1 MNVEKNHFMILEDI
15 IIKFSTHNLG
25 AIFIPKIQKKR
36 RNNIMSKETY
46 NYKRQAITIAKQLF
60 YPQSVILRL
69 QSATT
74 ENEIA
79 RIMKTARER
88 MED

>member
-1 MNVEKNHFMILEDI
+1 M
-15 IIKFSTHNLG
+15 
-25 AIFIPKIQKKR
+25 PKINKEKE
-36 RNNIMSKETY
+36 NKSMSRGAYT
-46 NYKRQAITIAKQLF
+46 YKRTAIKTARELF

-74 ENEIA
+74 ESEIA

-88 MED
+88 MEE

>member
-1 MNVEKNHFMILEDI
+1 ML
-15 IIKFSTHNLG
+15 
-25 AIFIPKIQKKR
+25 AIFMPKIQTEKE
-36 RNNIMSKETY
+36 NNKMSRETY
-46 NYKRQAITIAKQLF
+46 NYKRKAIKTARELF
-60 YPQSVILRL
+60 YPESVILRL

-74 ENEIA
+74 ESEIC

>member
-1 MNVEKNHFMILEDI
+1 
-15 IIKFSTHNLG
+15 
-25 AIFIPKIQKKR
+25 
-36 RNNIMSKETY
+36 MSREIY
-46 NYKRQAITIAKQLF
+46 NYKRQTIKTAKELL

-74 ENEIA
+74 ESEIT
-79 RIMKTARER
+79 RIMKTAREK

>member
-1 MNVEKNHFMILEDI
+1 M
-15 IIKFSTHNLG
+15 SRG
-25 AIFIPKIQKKR
+25 A
-36 RNNIMSKETY
+36 Y
-46 NYKRQAITIAKQLF
+46 NYKRTAIKTAKELF

-74 ENEIA
+74 ESEIA

-88 MED
+88 MEE

>member
-1 MNVEKNHFMILEDI
+1 
-15 IIKFSTHNLG
+15 
-25 AIFIPKIQKKR
+25 
-36 RNNIMSKETY
+36 MSRETY
-46 NYKRQAITIAKQLF
+46 NYKRTAIATAKDLF

-74 ENEIA
+74 ESEIA

>member
-1 MNVEKNHFMILEDI
+1 
-15 IIKFSTHNLG
+15 
-25 AIFIPKIQKKR
+25 
-36 RNNIMSKETY
+36 MSREAY
-46 NYKRQAITIAKQLF
+46 NYKRTAIATAKDLF

-74 ENEIA
+74 ESEIT

>member
-1 MNVEKNHFMILEDI
+1 M
-15 IIKFSTHNLG
+15 
-25 AIFIPKIQKKR
+25 PKIQSKR
-36 RNNIMSKETY
+36 RINIMSRETY
-46 NYKRQAITIAKQLF
+46 NYKRTAIKTAKELF
-60 YPQSVILRL
+60 YPNSVILRL

-74 ENEIA
+74 ESEIC

>member
-1 MNVEKNHFMILEDI
+1 M
-15 IIKFSTHNLG
+15 
-25 AIFIPKIQKKR
+25 QKKQVSQSYGQER
-36 RNNIMSKETY
+36 RINIMSREAY
-46 NYKRQAITIAKQLF
+46 NYKRQAIATAKDLF

-79 RIMKTARER
+79 RIMKTARTQ
-88 MED
+88 ED

>member
-1 MNVEKNHFMILEDI
+1 M
-15 IIKFSTHNLG
+15 
-25 AIFIPKIQKKR
+25 PKIQTEKENKQ
-36 RNNIMSKETY
+36 MSREIY
-46 NYKRQAITIAKQLF
+46 NYKRQAIATAKDLF

-74 ENEIA
+74 ESEIA

>member
-1 MNVEKNHFMILEDI
+1 
-15 IIKFSTHNLG
+15 
-25 AIFIPKIQKKR
+25 
-36 RNNIMSKETY
+36 MSREAY

-79 RIMKTARER
+79 RIMKTAREK